1 MVTLLPRLTSLVTDR
16 MLDEFLLYGVEAW
29 RGFEPDNLP
38 DEVRFAPT
46 GGTRASVAQ
55 LQDLR
60 SGIVKIAK
68 DCGFG
73 NDAEKKDLALFD
85 SVVSAWLVENP
96 ILASGE
102 SLRDDTW
109 TFIGVAM
116 APDIVHWRF
125 GASRERYLGG
135 VRNTFKRLWMRGR
148 VLDRGL
154 GSHGRWDLLYELT
167 EDALVQITERPSIGG
182 DPILARAIAEAWVR
196 AALRHGKS
204 RMEPIMRHAVLR
216 IRIQNEIRSISSL
229 SRVELGKMLDAF
241 FDIAEETITASLQ
254 VEAHRNP

>member
-1 MVTLLPRLTSLVTDR
+1 MVTLLPRLTALAAER
-16 MLDEFLLYGVEAW
+16 MLDDFLHHGVSAW
-29 RGFEPDNLP
+29 RGFDPVNLP
-38 DEVRFAPT
+38 DEVRFAAT
-46 GGTRASVAQ
+46 GGSQVHPVTLR
-55 LQDLR
+55 DLR
-60 SGIVKIAK
+60 SRVVKIAK

-73 NDAEKKDLALFD
+73 NDDEKKDLALFD
-85 SVVSAWLVENP
+85 SEVSVWLAENP

-116 APDIVHWRF
+116 APDIVFWRF
-125 GASRERYLGG
+125 GTSRERYLGG
-135 VRNTFKRLWMRGR
+135 IRNTFQRLWMRGR
-148 VLDRGL
+148 VLDRGP
-154 GSHGRWDLLYELT
+154 GSDGRWDLLYELT

-196 AALRHGKS
+196 AAMHHGKG

-216 IRIQNEIRSISSL
+216 IRIQNEIRSMSSL
-229 SRVELGKMLDAF
+229 SQAELAKMLDAF

-254 VEAHRNP
+254 V